1 MPTTAFFTIAGTCR
15 MIESLPDP
23 HQPPARPCNLSAW
36 DDTDMAKKKSTW
48 ASFPYPDPKFDY
60 AGAKLTKAWGKLHAG
75 DCEPFPDVDH
85 VAERLAEH
93 PELGKKS
100 DAGTISASLIEA
112 WRAFH
117 RGDFQQA
124 YDTGIT
130 LGPLGTSVAIKA
142 AGIHATHLVDD
153 DDEREQRYLALVK
166 LAEATIKALP
176 EDANSYYR
184 HAFALG
190 RYSQSI
196 SIAKALTQG
205 LAGKVR
211 VSLEQALEL
220 EPDHAEAHTALGLY
234 HAEVIA
240 KVGSMLGGL
249 TYGAK
254 AATGEALLKRAI
266 SLTPNSPIA
275 HIEYGNGLMLL
286 YGSKKESQAAG
297 EYEKA
302 SQLKP
307 LDAMEKLDIEFA
319 AAQIED

>member
-1 MPTTAFFTIAGTCR
+1 
-15 MIESLPDP
+15 
-23 HQPPARPCNLSAW
+23 
-36 DDTDMAKKKSTW
+36 MAKHW
-48 ASFPYPDPKFDY
+48 APFPHPSSKFDY
-60 AGAKLTKAWGKLHAG
+60 AGSKLAKSWPKLHAG
-75 DCEPFPDVDH
+75 DCEPFPDPDYVDSLLTGNPG
-85 VAERLAEH
+85 LA
-93 PELGKKS
+93 GKLDARSIS
-100 DAGTISASLIEA
+100 DSLQDA

-124 YDTGIT
+124 WEAGQK
-130 LGPLGTSVAIKA
+130 LGPLGASVAIKA
-142 AGIHATHLVDD
+142 AGIHATYLLDD
-153 DDEREQRYLALVK
+153 DKAREKRYLDLVK
-166 LAEATIKALP
+166 LAEAAIDALP
-176 EDANSYYR
+176 DEANSHYR

-196 SIAKALTQG
+196 SIARALTQG
-205 LAGKVR
+205 LAGKVKL
-211 VSLEQALEL
+211 SLERALEL

-266 SLTPNSPIA
+266 VLTPNSPIA

-286 YGSKKESQAAG
+286 FGGKKEDQAAG

-302 SQLKP
+302 SQLTP
-307 LDAMEKLDIEFA
+307 LDAMEKLDREFA
-319 AAQIED
+319 ASQIEE